1 MQIKTPE
8 AAAENLLYKDAL
20 IDLLFQLADDDFIV
34 AFRGSEWLG
43 LAPHIEEDVAF
54 ASISQ
59 DTMGHAAIFYKLLE
73 DLGAGKI
80 DDLAHGRK
88 ADERKNAILLEL
100 VNGPGTYLE
109 EPQYDWAF
117 AVVRHYFYTAA
128 KRIRMASL
136 MKCSYLPLAEAA
148 ARVNI
153 ELYYHHLHWKTW
165 FTQLASA
172 GGEAKTRMEYAIH
185 KALMGSS
192 ELFLYGSNEKEITSY
207 GLIEGSTELHRKW
220 LEEMNQLFNSIGS
233 PMPEQSGQV
242 SSSGREGLHTKDLE
256 DALSILSEV
265 YKLDPA
271 AVW

>member
-73 DLGAGKI
+73 DLGVGKI
-80 DDLAHGRK
+80 DDLAHGRQ
-88 ADERKNAILLEL
+88 ANVRKNAILLEL
-100 VNGPGTYLE
+100 INGPGTYLE
-109 EPQYDWAF
+109 EPKYDWAF

-136 MKCSYLPLAEAA
+136 MNCSYLPLAEAA

-172 GGEAKTRMEYAIH
+172 GGEARTRMQSAIQ
-185 KALMGSS
+185 KAMEGVS
-192 ELFLYGSNEKEITSY
+192 ELFSYGSKEKDITSFA
-207 GLIEGSTELHRKW
+207 LIEGSTELKKKW
-220 LEEMNQLFNSIGS
+220 LEEMNQVFNTVGFA
-233 PMPEQSGQV
+233 MPEQPGING
-242 SSSGREGLHTKDLE
+242 SGRDGLHTKDLE

>member
-1 MQIKTPE
+1 MKTPE
-8 AAAENLLYKDAL
+8 AAAENLLYKEAL

-59 DTMGHAAIFYKLLE
+59 DTMGHATIFYKLLE

-80 DDLAHGRK
+80 DDLAHGRQ
-88 ADERKNAILLEL
+88 ADERKNAVLLEM

-136 MKCSYLPLAEAA
+136 MNCSYMPLAEAA

-172 GGEAKTRMEYAIH
+172 GGEARTRMQSAIQ
-185 KALMGSS
+185 KASGGVG
-192 ELFLYGSNEKEITSY
+192 ELFSYGNKEKEITGL
-207 GLIEGSTELHRKW
+207 GLIAESAELHRKW
-220 LEEMNQLFNSIGS
+220 LEEMNQVFNSVGCQ
-233 PMPEQSGQV
+233 MPEQSGQI
-242 SSSGREGLHTKDLE
+242 SSSGRDGRHTKDLTG
-256 DALSILSEV
+256 ALSILSEV
-265 YKLDPA
+265 YNLDPA